1 MNNQGKNLFERA
13 LETKMQFGTR
23 RSPNAVVFENA
34 VIIKRNFAGKD
45 ITGKRKDGKT
55 FTKKGRRFTLVLT
68 KEMFDALCAEKG
80 ECSYGIWAFAPEEN
94 PDLKVYTI
102 EVNVKMESA
111 NPPSC
116 KLYTKSNGKANVS
129 ILNSTNLGLLDEI
142 YECDI
147 ERVDITVNPYDPDK
161 SGHFTL
167 WLRDLKLSQIEIED
181 NDSYWNNMIVD
192 DMEVMPFGDPNE
204 D

>member
-34 VIIKRNFAGKD
+34 VIIKRNFAGRD
-45 ITGKRKDGKT
+45 VTGKRKDGKT

-80 ECSYGIWAFAPEEN
+80 ECSYGIWAFAPEED
-94 PDLKVYTI
+94 PELKVYTVD
-102 EVNVKMESA
+102 VNVKMESA
-111 NPPSC
+111 NPPTC
-116 KLYTKSNGKANVS
+116 KLYTKNSGKANVS

-147 ERVDITVNPYDPDK
+147 ERVDITLNPYDPDK
-161 SGHFTL
+161 TGHFTL
-167 WLRDLKLSQIEIED
+167 WLRDLKMSQIEIED
-181 NDSYWNNMIVD
+181 NDSYWNNIIVD
-192 DMEVMPFGDPNE
+192 DMDVMPFGDPNE